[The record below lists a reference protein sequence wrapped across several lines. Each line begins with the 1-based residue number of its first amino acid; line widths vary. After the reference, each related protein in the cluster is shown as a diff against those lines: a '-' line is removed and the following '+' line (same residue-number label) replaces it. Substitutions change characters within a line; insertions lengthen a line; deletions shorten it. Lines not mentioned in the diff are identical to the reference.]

1 MKKKIIAL
9 SFLAA
14 TFAFTS
20 QSMNL
25 YAISAEEAAKSEA
38 NYEWTRTTFENTND
52 GLVFK
57 QTEMG
62 TPDNHAISILKV
74 PFTNTESFEITFSM
88 VMDEYVASG
97 RNSNDVWAG
106 IGIMGVPKFINW
118 RNSEAHGFAKD
129 SPGLFTRFFNLSG
142 DLRYEG
148 SVYQGDYHVT
158 GRDDPNSE
166 VVDTWQLYS
175 GNASCSATSDVTFKM
190 AYDGSANGKNYYN
203 CYINNES
210 ITPLGQASYI
220 DKEIIFPDGNI
231 YLLLVMNTQKDDF
244 NQLSKMTVKAIN
256 GTSYVKKDVNPGED
270 TSSEPNSTDTNTS
283 DNQNT
288 NTENKGCKGMT
299 TSTFLTLLLPA
310 YVLIKRKSKN
320 EK

>member
-1 MKKKIIAL
+1 MKRKIITL
-9 SFLAA
+9 SLLTAC
-14 TFAFTS
+14 FAFTS
-20 QSMNL
+20 QSLTL
-25 YAISAEEAAKSEA
+25 YAASSPEEAAKEET
-38 NYEWTRTTFENTND
+38 NYELTRTTFEKTND

-118 RNSEAHGFAKD
+118 RNSETYGLAKD

-148 SVYQGDYHVT
+148 SVYQQDYHVT

-166 VVDTWQLYS
+166 VFDTWQLYS

-190 AYDGSANGKNYYN
+190 AYDGTSNEKNYYN

-220 DKEIIFPDGNI
+220 DKEIIFPEENI

-244 NQLSKMTVKAIN
+244 NQLSKITIKSIN
-256 GTSYVKKDVNPGED
+256 GTSYVDKDKDPKED
-270 TSSEPNSTDTNTS
+270 KPSETTSADTNTS
-283 DNQNT
+283 DNQN
-288 NTENKGCKGMT
+288 ENKKGCKGAPA
-299 TSTFLTLLLPA
+299 SSFLALLLPT
-310 YVLIKRKSKN
+310 YVLLRRKKNN